1 LHGELQLLRHGIR
14 HTRKHYIYQRRSA
27 GKLHN
32 HGGHVERLH
41 AGDVYNKR
49 RGDGGNGWY
58 TEYQSW

>member
-1 LHGELQLLRHGIR
+1 LRHGIR